1 MFLPIVPCFLLAPFQ
16 KLALHFKIS
25 LHKER
30 INKFSKRSVAKKI
43 YNKIKRYAD
52 VIKFKQVM
60 DKQLKTSIIRILSGC
75 TQLTMKILVI
85 IFQLKLQKRPPSDSE
100 AILSQLSLSL
110 SVFFLL
116 PFLPYYPLC
125 ICSPEFIIISSYS
138 LSLISTQKALNIII
152 SAVYQ

>member
-75 TQLTMKILVI
+75 TQLTTKILVI

-116 PFLPYYPLC
+116 PYYPLC

-138 LSLISTQKALNIII
+138 LSLISTQKSLNIII